1 MRALSTSRASTVV
14 AVVSA
19 TVAVLAVMAF
29 PGISIGVPPTS
40 RSPSH
45 VITNTEPEICGD
57 VDRNG
62 IGTMSTDVVFRE
74 ASDLLVYF
82 TGEFSGIDPNTELLL
97 GFRVWDAVGLQ
108 ASTPFEWGF
117 VGNVRGAHSTATVM
131 WSFADVPRDDY
142 DVELS
147 ARVDPLPGPGAGDNA
162 AVLENC
168 ALTVF
173 VIPVA

>member
-1 MRALSTSRASTVV
+1 MRALSTSKASTVV

-19 TVAVLAVMAF
+19 TVAVLAMM
-29 PGISIGVPPTS
+29 PTS

-45 VITNTEPEICGD
+45 VIMNTEPEICGD

-131 WSFADVPRDDY
+131 WSFADVPADDY

-147 ARVDPLPGPGAGDNA
+147 ARVDPFPGPGAGDNA

-173 VIPVA
+173 VIPVS